1 MATKSEDSD
10 DLVMTAFKKQQK
22 QYQDLMKG
30 LQVRICLY
38 LLPVMSKL
46 FDVANV
52 ASCLFS
58 TRNNSFD
65 FLVLQNIEVP
75 LAGDA
80 AAIKKSASAVEALK
94 KKVGVPDYQDV
105 LNAEMKY
112 AMACAGQDVKKFVS
126 SILSELDVSKTA
138 YERIGQEIM
147 DAIQE
152 AETASGKELNASND
166 KGWKILMTKIAEIE
180 KAYNLQDA
188 SKVKQE
194 AVLDMYAKHVAG
206 LKEAVDSEIT
216 RVKDAESI
224 SANISLSGL
233 KPQVV

>member
-1 MATKSEDSD
+1 MPQMQNMATKSGDSE
-10 DLVMTAFKKQQK
+10 DLVITAFQKQQK

-30 LQVRICLY
+30 LQ
-38 LLPVMSKL
+38 S
-46 FDVANV
+46 
-52 ASCLFS
+52 
-58 TRNNSFD
+58 
-65 FLVLQNIEVP
+65 IEVP
-75 LAGDA
+75 LDGDS
-80 AAIKKSASAVEALK
+80 AAIKKYASEVEALK

-126 SILSELDVSKTA
+126 SVLSELDVSKTA
-138 YERIGQEIM
+138 YEGIGQDIM
-147 DAIQE
+147 GAIQE

-180 KAYNLQDA
+180 KAYKLEDA

-194 AVLDMYAKHVAG
+194 AVLDMYSKHVGG
-206 LKEAVDSEIT
+206 LKEAVDSEIN

-224 SANISLSGL
+224 SANIPLSGL